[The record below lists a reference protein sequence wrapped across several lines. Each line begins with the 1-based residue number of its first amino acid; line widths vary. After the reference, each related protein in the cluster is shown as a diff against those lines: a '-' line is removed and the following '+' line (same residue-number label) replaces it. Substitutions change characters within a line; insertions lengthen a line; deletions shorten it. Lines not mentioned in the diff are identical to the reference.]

1 MTIKSYAGGCHCGR
15 IRFNV
20 KVDLAD
26 IAECNCSICSKK
38 GILHL
43 IVSPSEFE
51 MLSGRED
58 LTEYQF
64 NTQTAK
70 HWFCRVCG
78 IHSFYIPRSHPDK
91 IDVNARC
98 LENVDLTSITPRQF
112 DGKNWEA
119 AKRLDE
125 ERRRSSSQS

>member
-15 IRFNV
+15 VRFNV
-20 KVDLAD
+20 KADLAD
-26 IAECNCSICSKK
+26 ASECNCSICTKK
-38 GILHL
+38 GILHI
-43 IVSPSEFE
+43 IVPQSDFE
-51 MLSGRED
+51 LLSGRDD
-58 LTEYQF
+58 LAEYQF
-64 NTQTAK
+64 NTRVAK

-98 LENVDLTSITPRQF
+98 LDDVDLANITPRQF

-119 AKRLDE
+119 AKQLDE
-125 ERRRSSSQS
+125 ERRRSSS